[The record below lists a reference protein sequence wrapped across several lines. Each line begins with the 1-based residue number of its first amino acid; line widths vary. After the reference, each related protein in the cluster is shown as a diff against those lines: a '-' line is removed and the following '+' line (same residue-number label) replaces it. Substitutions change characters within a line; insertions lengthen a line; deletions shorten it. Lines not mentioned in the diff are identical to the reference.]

1 MKKFFSLVLVLA
13 LTLTLGIPA
22 LAADAE
28 EDTTPQVTL
37 TANAEKPLPGET
49 VTLTLALTGA
59 LSDIRCFEYY
69 IHYDPTVVEL
79 TESAVGTSNR
89 SKTKI
94 GTPPDANYDKS
105 ETDNAVT
112 VSAVNLIGSAVLN
125 MSAATVATLTFTV
138 KEGAEVGASAGFRL
152 EKVAVYDSTFTD
164 DAVAVKTGTAPAVTV
179 GTKILLG
186 DVDGDGTVNHF
197 DAAMVYGYYN
207 GKTTFTEDQLAAADV
222 NGDGVVNH
230 FDAAMIYGFYNG
242 KITKFPA
249 EA

>member
-152 EKVAVYDSTFTD
+152 EKVAVCDSTFTD
-164 DAVAVKTGTAPAVTV
+164 DAVAVKIGTAPAVTV

-186 DVDGDGTVNHF
+186 DVDENGEIDNL
-197 DAAMVYGYYN
+197 DADLIYRYFN
-207 GKTTFTEDQLAAADV
+207 GKETLSDDQLAAADV
-222 NGDGVVNH
+222 NNDGEVDNL
-230 FDAAMIYGFYNG
+230 DADDIYRYFNG
-242 KITKFPA
+242 KITGFTAAK
-249 EA
+249 

>member
-49 VTLTLALTGA
+49 VTLTLDLTGD
-59 LSDIRCFEYY
+59 LPDIRCFEYY

-79 TESAVGTSNR
+79 ATKKVGDSCYLA
-89 SKTKI
+89 KI

-105 ETDNAVT
+105 ETDSAVT
-112 VSAVNLIGSAVLN
+112 VSAIRVGLDGSVDLDEG
-125 MSAATVATLTFTV
+125 TIATLTFTV

-152 EKVAVYDSTFTD
+152 EKVAVCDSTFKD
-164 DAVAVKTGTAPAVTV
+164 DSVAVKTGDAPAVAV

-186 DVDGDGTVNHF
+186 DVDENGEIDNL
-197 DAAMVYGYYN
+197 DADLIYRYFN
-207 GKTTFTEDQLAAADV
+207 GKETLSDDQLAAADV
-222 NGDGVVNH
+222 NNDGEVDNL
-230 FDAAMIYGFYNG
+230 DADDIYRYFNG
-242 KITKFPA
+242 KITGFTAAK
-249 EA
+249 